1 MLAQV
6 ASVLLAAASVATA
19 QSIVGTAYGFASG
32 VTGGGAAA
40 AAIPSSVE
48 QLAEWLSDDTERV
61 IVIDKEYDF
70 TGTTATGAG
79 CDRISCSSSNGGQL
93 YLGDLSC
100 GGSDN
105 TAVSSISYDTAGT
118 TALPVGSNKSI
129 IGTNGKGVL
138 KGKGLSLQ
146 KGASNVIIQ
155 GIEFTDINPGIVWG
169 GDALDLQGGNDGVWV
184 DHCKFSLV
192 GRMFVVSHYDGSRL
206 TLSNNEF
213 DGVTTTSAS
222 CNGNHYW
229 TMMFIGEGDQVTLDK
244 NYFHDVSGRAP
255 KLGADGVTCTF
266 QASNNLFSNMKGHA
280 FDGYNGATAL
290 IEGNAFE
297 SVNTPITES
306 GASVSTFFNVPDES
320 AAGSCESSL
329 GRACAINSVDS
340 SSGDWPSLSGSG
352 ALSTWSNLK
361 EYLVEPVAASEVS
374 SLVKGGAGPANLG
387 TASSTDETESDATE
401 PSTAESSPAVE
412 EAEKTENAPAAA
424 ATSEAAAPVETA
436 PVETAP
442 AEAAP
447 VESAPA
453 ETGSDNS
460 DSDSGSEVA
469 QWGQCGGLHYIGPT
483 QCASG
488 TSCVAHN
495 DYYSQC
501 VSSATRRMKRALR
514 AKY

>member
-6 ASVLLAAASVATA
+6 ASFLLAAASVATA
-19 QSIVGTAYGFASG
+19 QSVVGTAYGFANG
-32 VTGGGAAA
+32 VTGGGDAAA
-40 AAIPSSVE
+40 ATPSSVE

-70 TGTTATGAG
+70 TGTTATDSG

-100 GGSDN
+100 GGEDN
-105 TAVSSISYDTAGT
+105 TAVSSITYDTAGNSP
-118 TALPVGSNKSI
+118 LPVGSNKSI
-129 IGTNGKGVL
+129 ISNNGKGVL

-155 GIEFTDINPGIVWG
+155 GIEFVDINPGIVWG

-184 DHCKFSLV
+184 DHCKFSLI

-255 KLGADGVTCTF
+255 KLGADGVACTF
-266 QASNNLFSNMKGHA
+266 QATNNLFSNMKGHA

-320 AAGSCESSL
+320 AASSCESSL

-361 EYLVEPVAASEVS
+361 EYLVEPVAATEVS
-374 SLVKGGAGPANLG
+374 SLVKGGAGPSNLG
-387 TASSTDETESDATE
+387 AATSTDKTESDKTE
-401 PSTAESSPAVE
+401 PATVESSAVAE
-412 EAEKTENAPAAA
+412 EAEKTEEAATEPEKTEDVPAAA
-424 ATSEAAAPVETA
+424 ATSEVA
-436 PVETAP
+436 AP
-442 AEAAP
+442 AESG
-447 VESAPA
+447 SAD
-453 ETGSDNS
+453 TGSDDTAS
-460 DSDSGSEVA
+460 DNTNSGSGNAVA
-469 QWGQCGGLHYIGPT
+469 QWGQCGGINWTGST
-483 QCASG
+483 KCASG